1 MNFGIVTAL
10 EGNAPGLGIR
20 SELSMV
26 NIWAIFGP
34 ETVALRNDSQG
45 MQTRVDL
52 NPCPEITSQKI
63 RSIPGIKGILSSDDM
78 ATNLWTIP
86 S

>member
-1 MNFGIVTAL
+1 MNFGIVIAF
-10 EGNAPGLGIR
+10 EGNAPGLGMI

-26 NIWAIFGP
+26 RIWAIVGP
-34 ETVALRNDSQG
+34 DTVALRNDSQG

-52 NPCPEITSQKI
+52 NPCPEIVSQKI
-63 RSIPGIKGILSSDDM
+63 RNIPGIKGILSSDDM